1 MGAVS
6 QSVQGL
12 GGRADGRN
20 SKKDQHDTCQG
31 ADTVPVRYCH
41 GTGDSI

>member
-6 QSVQGL
+6 QSGTRIRRESRWQ
-12 GGRADGRN
+12 
-20 SKKDQHDTCQG
+20 KQQKDQHDTCQG

-41 GTGDSI
+41 GIGDSI